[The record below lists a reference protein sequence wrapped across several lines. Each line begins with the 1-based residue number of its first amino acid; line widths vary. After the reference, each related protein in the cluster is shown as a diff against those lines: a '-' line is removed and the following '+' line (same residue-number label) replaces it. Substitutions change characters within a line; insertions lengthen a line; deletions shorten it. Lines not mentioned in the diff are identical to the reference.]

1 MASSAHYAPLAD
13 RGGER
18 TAAMYT
24 LMTTAKLNGDGP
36 QAWLAEVLTR
46 INDHRISELA
56 ALLPWR

>member
-1 MASSAHYAPLAD
+1 MCPLL
-13 RGGER
+13 
-18 TAAMYT
+18 TAAASGPRRCT